1 MSKVDALLH
10 AVECDKQNEKVNNE
24 NGNIDIDIEAN
35 GLRNEI
41 DNVNAHGFASLFD
54 LRPRLGKV
62 SLALPIATTK
72 GTHKSLRAITPTA
85 AEIALTIKEECLS
98 SVENIAGIDSG
109 EESSCYI
116 TADEGE
122 EEEEI
127 IFLIG
132 NTSSSSS
139 SSSSSVSTNSVAE
152 SSVQNW
158 DDIIS
163 FEEGWKGIVANN
175 MIRSMLTSAS
185 TSLVSSSQ
193 TSLSNDDSYE
203 NDENDKKTEENKY
216 ISGNSFASDEAIIQ
230 RNRSMLG
237 ATVTYNTEACN
248 STDDDESIEDSPF
261 LLFRHGLVPEIEITF
276 FGQNSDSIMA
286 ITTNEDI
293 SSQLKDEKEGP
304 NVVEEVMEGKTEP
317 GTNRNIIESSIM
329 TLVLPTESAISLSGE
344 NDNAAFLT
352 EWKKEEIDGTCSEDE
367 DEGDFLLSDD
377 NSEEEEEILII
388 FEDDFGY
395 AEDTDSI
402 TDYQIISDDHIS
414 NDDRNYSS
422 SWMKKEILDDKS
434 NCVVTAEAAEVEV
447 EATIPNSRHT
457 TMNKVEKVESQSNIQ
472 NRRVEK
478 EYGDFS
484 NRFVTEGENEGE
496 KRNLDH
502 HGNVRK
508 RSYITM
514 KGCRI
519 WDTIPNE
526 RKLHRL
532 TGRSNGKYHFNIDG
546 NNTEGRRED
555 RILDEETYN
564 VKNMEYAKGF
574 SDKDREYWD
583 QQEQHRY
590 CRHTM
595 IGDVPYCHNR
605 YDGDGNANNS
615 DTVNINED
623 ADANTTNAVI
633 LGRKGRIDDDD
644 DDDDG
649 TLATLRTVEEG
660 SYGKADCEK
669 EWRAHCHSI
678 SFFGDNVVDPKQF
691 LWIVITIVFV
701 VCFMAIYC
709 VILYDIVI

>member
-24 NGNIDIDIEAN
+24 NGNIDIDIESN

-72 GTHKSLRAITPTA
+72 GTHKSLRVITPTA

-193 TSLSNDDSYE
+193 TSLSNDDGYE

-293 SSQLKDEKEGP
+293 SSQLKDEEEGP
-304 NVVEEVMEGKTEP
+304 NVVKEVMEGKTEP

-352 EWKKEEIDGTCSEDE
+352 ERKKEEIDGTCSEDE

-414 NDDRNYSS
+414 NDERNYSS

-457 TMNKVEKVESQSNIQ
+457 TTNKVVKVESQSNIQ
-472 NRRVEK
+472 HRRVEK
-478 EYGDFS
+478 EYGEFS
-484 NRFVTEGENEGE
+484 NRSVTEGENEGE

-508 RSYITM
+508 RS
-514 KGCRI
+514 G
-519 WDTIPNE
+519 D
-526 RKLHRL
+526 
-532 TGRSNGKYHFNIDG
+532 
-546 NNTEGRRED
+546 NTEGRRED

-564 VKNMEYAKGF
+564 VKNMEYTKGF

-615 DTVNINED
+615 DSVNINED
-623 ADANTTNAVI
+623 ADADTTNAVI